1 MNSPDGTAALNVI
14 TVSQLFNQPTA
25 ITGALLVTQIEQP
38 EHLQTLV
45 SWLDKHQLTHLNLTL
60 ISTVDSASVACKATE
75 WVNVA
80 LPAFPLQAYIPAQQ
94 TQTAIAL
101 QNLIDVV
108 AQLRHPEEGCP
119 WDLEQTPETLIPYII
134 EEAYET
140 VDAIREGQPSKIAE
154 ELGDLLLQVV
164 LQTQIASE
172 TQQFSLTEVAD
183 GIAQKLIRRH
193 PHVFGDLKLNTSEEV
208 HLNWEKIKAAE
219 QGKTVEA
226 LERLSEKLQRYVRR
240 LPPLMAGL
248 KLSEKAAAAG
258 FEWPDMDGVWA
269 KFYEE
274 LSEFQEAL
282 LSSDPAAQEAELG
295 DLLFTLVNLARWC
308 QIDPSAAL
316 HLTNQKLIAR
326 IRAIESIAD
335 KPLLDYT
342 PDELDTLWQT
352 AKQQLRVSSAVP
364 EATPLTGRQ
373 SSTLE
378 S

>member
-1 MNSPDGTAALNVI
+1 MNSPDGTAALEVI
-14 TVSQLFNQPTA
+14 TVSQLLNQPTA
-25 ITGALLVTQIEQP
+25 ITRSLLVTQIEQSD
-38 EHLQTLV
+38 HLQAIV

-75 WVNVA
+75 WMNVA
-80 LPAFPLQAYIPAQQ
+80 LPTFPLQAYIPAQQ

-140 VDAIREGQPSKIAE
+140 VDAIRQGEPSKIAE

-193 PHVFGDLKLNTSEEV
+193 PHVFGDLQLNSSEEV
-208 HLNWEKIKAAE
+208 HLNWEKIKAVE
-219 QGKTVEA
+219 QGKTADE
-226 LERLSEKLQRYVRR
+226 LDLLSEKLQRYVRR

-282 LSSDPAAQEAELG
+282 LNSDPTAQEAELG

-308 QIDPSAAL
+308 QIDPSTAL

-326 IRAIESIAD
+326 ISAIESIAD

-342 PDELDTLWQT
+342 PDELDNLWRT
-352 AKQQLRVSSAVP
+352 AKQQLSVSRSVP
-364 EATPLTGRQ
+364 ETAP
-373 SSTLE
+373 
-378 S
+378 